1 MQQVGVHGIRRA
13 VSLIHLNRNALL
25 RRISQ
30 QLLAG
35 SQIPDAPGRDH
46 GDIGLQGVGAQFK
59 AYLVVA
65 FAGGA
70 VSHSVCPALCGNLHE
85 TLGDERT
92 GDGCAQ
98 QVFALIQRIGSE
110 HREDEIRCEL
120 FAQVVNVDFFHAHR
134 FGFGAG
140 RAELFALADVGCE
153 SHHFAVVSLLQ
164 PAQDH
169 RSVQPAG
176 VGEDDFIDG
185 MLIGGML

>member
-1 MQQVGVHGIRRA
+1 MQQVGIHGIRRT
-13 VSLIHLNRNALL
+13 VSLIHLNRYALL

-30 QLLAG
+30 QLLARCE
-35 SQIPDAPGRDH
+35 IPDAPRRDH
-46 GDIGLQGVGAQFK
+46 GDIGLQGVGAKLK
-59 AYLVVA
+59 AHLVVA

-70 VSHSVCPALCGNLHE
+70 VSHSVCPAFGCDLNE
-85 TLGDERT
+85 TLGDERA

-120 FAQVVNVDFFHAHR
+120 FTQVVNVDFFHAHR
-134 FGFGAG
+134 LGFGAG
-140 RAELFALADVGCE
+140 RAEFFALADVGSE

-169 RSVQPAG
+169 GSVQPAG
-176 VGEDDFIDG
+176 VGEDDFIDRV
-185 MLIGGML
+185 L